1 MKAIIVY
8 PALVLGAL
16 ILGFVALVL
25 FAPRAITIVSTTRL
39 KAPKHLALDNIRFF
53 NRYAAWSPFVETDPQ
68 QKNHVEGTDGEVG
81 VKYHWESV
89 AEKGLGFQTLKAVS
103 SDKLSIQCDIQ
114 EPFQAVTQFAYNF
127 SEQHGETVITQTFT
141 APMPPPMNAIG
152 VLIGLEGKMRAT
164 NERGLERLKEYTE
177 KNAVA
182 SLEAAH

>member
-1 MKAIIVY
+1 MKTVVFASALALGAIILGAI
-8 PALVLGAL
+8 ALV
-16 ILGFVALVL
+16 I
-25 FAPRAITIVSTTRL
+25 FAPRQITIVSTARV
-39 KAPKHLALDNIRFF
+39 KAPKDLVADNIRYF

-68 QKNHVEGTDGEVG
+68 QKHRVEGTDGEVG

-103 SDKLSIQCDIQ
+103 NDNLAIECDIQ
-114 EPFQAVTQFAYNF
+114 QPFQAVTQFSYGF
-127 SEQHGETVITQTFT
+127 QEQGEETVITQTFV

-164 NERGLERLKEYTE
+164 NERGLERLKSYTE

-182 SLEAAH
+182 LETAH